1 MNLLAAMN
9 FLLEQTQQEK
19 KLTVLY
25 VSLFVIVMGMLVI
38 DALAMQKWTPK
49 PVHILLMVILAVA
62 LVALILLI
70 STSYAK

>member
-1 MNLLAAMN
+1 MNLHLITY
-9 FLLEQTQQEK
+9 LLEQTAQEK
-19 KLTVLY
+19 QLTILY
-25 VSLFVIVMGMLVI
+25 VSLFVVVMGMLVI

-49 PVHILLMVILAVA
+49 PIHILLMVILAIA

>member
-1 MNLLAAMN
+1 MNLLLIN

-19 KLTVLY
+19 QLTILY
-25 VSLFVIVMGMLVI
+25 VSLFVVVMGMLVI

-49 PVHILLMVILAVA
+49 PIHILLMVILAIA